1 MKIRFYVND
10 QDVSEWISEVSSH
23 IAFEENK
30 LIGNTPS
37 MELSMK
43 VDNSD
48 GKFDSLLDFPF
59 LMKDENLTLL
69 GTFYV
74 YEKPEKMTKELN
86 LELYDS
92 LIMANENYGSSL
104 EYPTSVEN
112 IIDEISECLE
122 IDIDHS
128 LIPSSL
134 LNKEVNFYDS
144 SETMRTH
151 LGWIAEA
158 GGCNLFAQSD
168 TSYKFVPLS
177 KTVKYVLDSEDV
189 EQFEKAD
196 EYSISG
202 VKIDNG
208 LTPIL
213 SGNESKNVYMLDEMN
228 PYIDKQSDVD
238 LIYESLNNLSFYSC
252 RNFKIAAIDTLR
264 CGELIDN
271 DDLFDFM
278 AMSIDTSYLNATYD
292 IQEISGEINGD
303 HTSKTNTSSTGN
315 KIRRII
321 STLDQNNASLN
332 VLAQNVEENNGKI
345 GELELNSEQ
354 FRTEMRKIEVMADQS
369 IAVSDVNV
377 QYGVSNNEDTSPSEW
392 ESSLPEEIEDG
403 CYLWIRQVISY
414 SNGLVLYSNERVLS
428 IQNNADSKGIEA
440 VTLYYFVSDSDSEV
454 PLSGWEDEKPIWT
467 FDQFLW
473 QKEVVSYTDESS
485 LESTPICI
493 TLKTKLE
500 DVDTSINQ
508 MVLKIASSIQQVA
521 EGLEINKTKVDS
533 LGQEVQEWARFDGS
547 KLELGASNSTF
558 KAVLS
563 NSELAFYQGSN
574 KVAWL
579 SNNELHVLTAVI
591 TSAIGVGS
599 YRFTDEGSLGFSLLL
614 KGSE

>member
-37 MELSMK
+37 MELSIK
-43 VDNSD
+43 ADNSD
-48 GKFDSLLDFPF
+48 GKFDNLLDFPF
-59 LMKDENLTLL
+59 LMKDEENRLL

-92 LIMANENYGSSL
+92 LIMANENYNSSL
-104 EYPTSVEN
+104 EYPVSVED
-112 IIDEISECLE
+112 ILDEISELLE
-122 IDIDHS
+122 IDFDIS
-128 LIPSSL
+128 LIPGSL
-134 LNKEVNFYDS
+134 LSKEVNFYDS

-168 TSYKFVPLS
+168 ASYMFVPLS
-177 KTVKYVLDSEDV
+177 NTVKYVLDSEDV

-196 EYSISG
+196 YYSISG

-238 LIYESLNNLSFYSC
+238 LIYQALNNLSFYSC
-252 RNFKIAAIDTLR
+252 RNFKIAAIDELR

-278 AMSIDTSYLNATYD
+278 AMSIDTSYLNAAYD

-303 HTSKTNTSSTGN
+303 NASKTNTGSTGN

-332 VLAQNVEENNGKI
+332 VLAQNVEENSGKI

-354 FRTEMRKIEVMADQS
+354 FRTEMQRIEVMADQS

-377 QYGVSNNEDTSPSEW
+377 QYGISDNEDTSPSEW
-392 ESSLPEEIEDG
+392 ENSLPEEIEDG
-403 CYLWIRQVISY
+403 CYLWIRQVITY

-454 PLSGWEDEKPIWT
+454 PSSGWEDEKPIWT

-473 QKEVVSYTDESS
+473 QKEVISYTDESS
-485 LESTPICI
+485 VESTPICI
-493 TLKTKLE
+493 TLKTRLE
-500 DVDTSINQ
+500 DVDSSINQ

-533 LGQEVQEWARFDGS
+533 FGQEIQEWARFDGS
-547 KLELGASNSTF
+547 ELELGASNSTF
-558 KAVLS
+558 KAILS

-599 YRFTDEGSLGFSLLL
+599 YRFTDEGSLGFSYC
-614 KGSE
+614 